1 MENKNLTF
9 SDKYQCVIEEAR
21 NLVMPS
27 LELSDKMMR
36 QVAENSPQGL
46 RERITQTVEKPGKR
60 LRSILLFL
68 LSQSNGKTKEKD
80 LERTAKAASSVE
92 MLHLASLVHDD
103 VIDRSEFRRGVS
115 SLHYDFGNKIAVLA
129 GDYMLAQSL
138 MFVINEEDR
147 RIPHSL
153 ANAASSL
160 VAGEILEVDL
170 AGNINISFEDYI
182 RVVEGK
188 TASLLVSC
196 AQSGAILA
204 GYSNEIVE
212 ECRHLG
218 LHFGIAFQIIDDILD
233 YGIGAEALGK
243 NNFGDL
249 QNGLI
254 TLPLLLYFQKN
265 PKDEMDV
272 LVKNAADPSAATL
285 IVEKL
290 KNANCFEE
298 AKTIACSHL
307 SKATEVL
314 EKLPKNNINTLLKDF
329 FEAMT
334 ERRN

>member
-1 MENKNLTF
+1 MIF
-9 SDKYQCVIEEAR
+9 SDKYQYIIEEAR
-21 NLVMPS
+21 NLVKPS

-36 QVAENSPQGL
+36 QVAKNSPQGL
-46 RERITQTVEKPGKR
+46 RERITQTVERPGKR

-68 LSQSNGKTKEKD
+68 LSQSNGEIKD
-80 LERTAKAASSVE
+80 LERTARAASSVE

-115 SLHYDFGNKIAVLA
+115 SLHHDFGNKIAVLA

-138 MFVINEEDR
+138 VFVIDEEDR
-147 RIPHSL
+147 RIPRSL
-153 ANAASSL
+153 ANAASAL
-160 VAGEILEVDL
+160 VAGEILELDL
-170 AGNINISFEDYI
+170 AGDINISFEDYI
-182 RVVEGK
+182 RVIEGK

-204 GYSNEIVE
+204 GYNNEIVE
-212 ECRHLG
+212 ECGNLG
-218 LHFGIAFQIIDDILD
+218 LNFGIAFQIIDDILD

-243 NNFGDL
+243 SNFGDL

-265 PKDEMDV
+265 PKEEMEM
-272 LVKNAADPSAATL
+272 LVKNATDPNAATL

-290 KNANCFEE
+290 KGSNCFEE
-298 AKTIACSHL
+298 AKSIACLHL
-307 SKATEVL
+307 AKATEIL
-314 EKLPKNNINTLLKDF
+314 EKLPKSHINSLLKDF

>member
-1 MENKNLTF
+1 LNF
-9 SDKYQCVIEEAR
+9 SDKYQNVIEKAR
-21 NLVMPS
+21 SLVRPS

-36 QVAENSPQGL
+36 RVAENSPKGL
-46 RERITQTVEKPGKR
+46 RERIMLTVEKPGKR

-68 LSQSNGKTKEKD
+68 LAQSNGEAKS
-80 LERTAKAASSVE
+80 LERMASAASSVE

-115 SLHYDFGNKIAVLA
+115 SLQHAFGNKIAVLA

-138 MFVINEEDR
+138 VFVINEEDR

-182 RVVEGK
+182 RVIEGK
-188 TASLLVSC
+188 TASLLISC

-204 GYSNEIVE
+204 GYNNEIVE
-212 ECRHLG
+212 ECANLG

-233 YGIGAEALGK
+233 YGIGAESLGK

-265 PKDEMDV
+265 PKEEMEM
-272 LVKNAADPSAATL
+272 LIKNATNPDTAAL

-298 AKTIACSHL
+298 AKSIASSHL
-307 SKATEVL
+307 FKAMEIL
-314 EKLPKNNINTLLKDF
+314 EKLPQSHINTLLKDF
-329 FEAMT
+329 FEAMA

>member
-1 MENKNLTF
+1 LTF
-9 SDKYQCVIEEAR
+9 LDKYQCVIKEAR
-21 NLVMPS
+21 NLVKPS

-36 QVAENSPQGL
+36 QVAENSPKGL
-46 RERITQTVEKPGKR
+46 RERITQTVEKPGKK

-68 LSQSNGKTKEKD
+68 LAQSNGETKD
-80 LERTAKAASSVE
+80 LERAARAAASVE

-103 VIDRSEFRRGVS
+103 VIDRSEVRRGVS
-115 SLHYDFGNKIAVLA
+115 SLHHDFGNKIAVLA

-138 MFVINEEDR
+138 MFVVNEEDR
-147 RIPHSL
+147 RIPQSL
-153 ANAASSL
+153 ANAASAL
-160 VAGEILEVDL
+160 VAGEILEMDL

-182 RVVEGK
+182 SVIEGK

-196 AQSGAILA
+196 TQSGAILA
-204 GYSNEIVE
+204 GYGNEIVE
-212 ECRHLG
+212 ECGNLG

-265 PKDEMDV
+265 QKEEMEM
-272 LVKNAADPSAATL
+272 LVKNATDANAANL

-290 KNANCFEE
+290 KNSNCFEE
-298 AKTIACSHL
+298 AKAIACLHL
-307 SKATEVL
+307 SKATEIL
-314 EKLPKNNINTLLKDF
+314 EKLPKNHINALLKDF

>member
-1 MENKNLTF
+1 MGF
-9 SDKYQCVIEEAR
+9 SDKYQDVIREAR
-21 NLVMPS
+21 ELVQPS
-27 LELSDKMMR
+27 LDMADGMMR
-36 QVAENSPQGL
+36 HVAENSPRGL
-46 RERITQTVEKPGKR
+46 RERITQTVERPGKR

-68 LSQSNGKTKEKD
+68 LAQSNGEIKD
-80 LERTAKAASSVE
+80 LERAARVAASVE

-103 VIDRSEFRRGVS
+103 VIDGSEFRRGLS
-115 SLHYDFGNKIAVLA
+115 SLHSAFGNKIAVLA

-138 MFVINEEDR
+138 VFVVNEKDG
-147 RIPHSL
+147 RIPKML

-160 VAGEILEVDL
+160 VAGEIMEIDF

-182 RVVEGK
+182 RVIEGK

-196 AQSGAILA
+196 TQSGAILA
-204 GYSNEIVE
+204 GYDDKIVE
-212 ECRHLG
+212 DCGNLG

-233 YGIGAEALGK
+233 YGIGAEGLGK
-243 NNFGDL
+243 KNFGDL

-265 PKDEMDV
+265 PKDEMEN
-272 LVKNAADPSAATL
+272 LLKKASEPGTAAL

-307 SKATEVL
+307 LKASEVL
-314 EKLPKNNINTLLKDF
+314 EKLPPSHINNLLRDF
-329 FEAMT
+329 FEAMA
-334 ERRN
+334 ERKN

>member
-1 MENKNLTF
+1 MAFL
-9 SDKYQCVIEEAR
+9 DKYQCVIKEAR
-21 NLVMPS
+21 ELVKPS

-36 QVAENSPQGL
+36 KVAENSPKGL

-68 LSQSNGKTKEKD
+68 LSQSNGKIEN
-80 LERTAKAASSVE
+80 LERMARAAASVE

-115 SLHYDFGNKIAVLA
+115 SLHHDFGNKIAVLA

-138 MFVINEEDR
+138 MFVVNEEDR
-147 RIPHSL
+147 RIPQSL

-170 AGNINISFEDYI
+170 AGNTNISFEDYI
-182 RVVEGK
+182 HVIEGK

-204 GYSNEIVE
+204 GYNNEIVE
-212 ECRHLG
+212 ECGNLG

-265 PKDEMDV
+265 QKKEMEM
-272 LVKNAADPSAATL
+272 LVKNATDPNAATL

-290 KNANCFEE
+290 KNSNCFEE
-298 AKTIACSHL
+298 AKAIACEHL
-307 SKATEVL
+307 SKATEIL
-314 EKLPKNNINTLLKDF
+314 KKLPQNHINTLLKDF

>member
-1 MENKNLTF
+1 LNFT
-9 SDKYQCVIEEAR
+9 DKYQSVIEEAR
-21 NLVMPS
+21 NLVRPS

-36 QVAENSPQGL
+36 RVAENSPKGL

-68 LSQSNGKTKEKD
+68 LAHSNGEATS
-80 LERTAKAASSVE
+80 LERMACAASSVE

-115 SLHYDFGNKIAVLA
+115 SLHHAFGNKIAVLA

-138 MFVINEEDR
+138 VFVINEEDR
-147 RIPHSL
+147 RIPQSL

-182 RVVEGK
+182 RVIEGK
-188 TASLLVSC
+188 TASLLISC

-204 GYSNEIVE
+204 GYNNEIVE
-212 ECRHLG
+212 ECGNLG

-265 PKDEMDV
+265 PKEEMEM
-272 LVKNAADPSAATL
+272 LVKNATDPDTATQ

-298 AKTIACSHL
+298 AKSIACSHL
-307 SKATEVL
+307 FKAMEVL
-314 EKLPKNNINTLLKDF
+314 EKLPKNHINVLLKDF

>member
-1 MENKNLTF
+1 LIF
-9 SDKYQCVIEEAR
+9 SDKYQYIIEEAR
-21 NLVMPS
+21 NLVKPS

-36 QVAENSPQGL
+36 QVAKNSPQGL
-46 RERITQTVEKPGKR
+46 RERITQTVERPGKR

-68 LSQSNGKTKEKD
+68 LSQSNGEIKD
-80 LERTAKAASSVE
+80 LERMAKAASSVE

-103 VIDRSEFRRGVS
+103 VIDHSEFRRGVS
-115 SLHYDFGNKIAVLA
+115 SLQHSFGNKIAVLA

-138 MFVINEEDR
+138 VFVINEEDR

-170 AGNINISFEDYI
+170 SGNINISFEDYI
-182 RVVEGK
+182 RVIEGK

-204 GYSNEIVE
+204 GYNNEIVE
-212 ECRHLG
+212 ECGNLG

-254 TLPLLLYFQKN
+254 TLPLLLYFKKN
-265 PKDEMDV
+265 PKEEMET
-272 LVKNAADPSAATL
+272 LVKNATDPSTAIL
-285 IVEKL
+285 ITERL
-290 KNANCFEE
+290 KNENCFEE
-298 AKTIACSHL
+298 AKIIACSHL
-307 SKATEVL
+307 FKAMEVL
-314 EKLPKNNINTLLKDF
+314 EKLPQSHINTLLKDF
-329 FEAMT
+329 FEAMA

>member
-1 MENKNLTF
+1 LTF
-9 SDKYQCVIEEAR
+9 SDKYQSVIEEAR
-21 NLVMPS
+21 NLVKPS

-36 QVAENSPQGL
+36 SVAENSPKGL
-46 RERITQTVEKPGKR
+46 RERITQTVERPGKR

-68 LSQSNGKTKEKD
+68 LSQSNGKAKD
-80 LERTAKAASSVE
+80 LERMARAASSVE

-103 VIDRSEFRRGVS
+103 VIDRSEFRRGAS
-115 SLHYDFGNKIAVLA
+115 SFHHDFGNKIAVLA

-138 MFVINEEDR
+138 VFVINEEDR
-147 RIPHSL
+147 RIPRSL
-153 ANAASSL
+153 ANAASAL
-160 VAGEILEVDL
+160 VAGEIMEVDL
-170 AGNINISFEDYI
+170 AGNVNISFEDYI
-182 RVVEGK
+182 RVIEGK

-204 GYSNEIVE
+204 GYDNEIVE
-212 ECRHLG
+212 ECGNLG

-233 YGIGAEALGK
+233 YGIGAESLGK
-243 NNFGDL
+243 SNFGDL

-265 PKDEMDV
+265 PKDEMEV
-272 LVKNAADPSAATL
+272 LVKNTADPSAATL

-290 KNANCFEE
+290 KSSNCFEE
-298 AKTIACSHL
+298 AKAIACLHL
-307 SKATEVL
+307 SKATEIL
-314 EKLPKNNINTLLKDF
+314 QKLPKSHINTLLKDF

>member
-1 MENKNLTF
+1 MTF
-9 SDKYQCVIEEAR
+9 SNKYQYVIKKAR
-21 NLVMPS
+21 SLVAPS
-27 LELSDKMMR
+27 LKLSDKMMR
-36 QVAENSPQGL
+36 HVAENSPKGL
-46 RERITQTVEKPGKR
+46 RERITQTVERPGKR

-68 LSQSNGKTKEKD
+68 LAQSNGEVKD
-80 LERTAKAASSVE
+80 LERIARAASSVE

-115 SLHYDFGNKIAVLA
+115 SLHHAFGNKIAVLA

-138 MFVINEEDR
+138 VFVINEEDR

-153 ANAASSL
+153 ANAASTL
-160 VAGEILEVDL
+160 VAGEILEIDL

-182 RVVEGK
+182 RVIKGK

-196 AQSGAILA
+196 TQSGAILA

-212 ECRHLG
+212 ECGNLG

-233 YGIGAEALGK
+233 YGIGTESLGK
-243 NNFGDL
+243 KNFDDL
-249 QNGLI
+249 KNGLI

-265 PKDEMDV
+265 PKDEMES
-272 LVKNAADPSAATL
+272 LIKNAADPNTTAL

-298 AKTIACSHL
+298 AKEIACSHL
-307 SKATEVL
+307 LKATEVL
-314 EKLPKNNINTLLKDF
+314 KKLPKSHINTLLKDF
-329 FEAMT
+329 FEAMA

>member
-1 MENKNLTF
+1 L
-9 SDKYQCVIEEAR
+9 DKYQSVIKEAR
-21 NLVMPS
+21 DMVKSS
-27 LELSDKMMR
+27 LDLSDEMMR
-36 QVAENSPQGL
+36 QVAENSPKGL

-68 LSQSNGKTKEKD
+68 LSQSNGEKKN
-80 LERTAKAASSVE
+80 LERMARAAASVE

-138 MFVINEEDR
+138 MFVVNEEDR
-147 RIPHSL
+147 RIPQSL
-153 ANAASSL
+153 AKAASAL

-182 RVVEGK
+182 RVIEGK

-204 GYSNEIVE
+204 GYDNEIVE
-212 ECRHLG
+212 ACGDLG

-233 YGIGAEALGK
+233 YGIGAESLGK

-265 PKDEMDV
+265 PKEEMEM
-272 LVKNAADPSAATL
+272 LVKNATDSNAATL

-290 KNANCFEE
+290 KNSNCFED
-298 AKTIACSHL
+298 AKAIACEHL
-307 SKATEVL
+307 YKATEIL
-314 EKLPKNNINTLLKDF
+314 EKLPKNHINTLLKDF